1 LDSRMAVQH
10 TMEKAIM
17 NTNTSAKKILIV
29 DDEASIVTYLET
41 LFQDNGYATISATG
55 GEAGL
60 EAVKRERPDLVTL
73 DITMPEKSG
82 IRLYRDMKENPD
94 LSRIP
99 VVVVTAVTG
108 KGGDPS
114 QFQKFISSR
123 KQVPPPEGF
132 IPKPIDQEE
141 LLATVAKLLA

>member
-1 LDSRMAVQH
+1 
-10 TMEKAIM
+10 MEKAIM